1 MRLIAADEIA
11 TGRCRSSDRIVT
23 AEKINAQRRVTF
35 RGTEVSA
42 TDTKAANVVTSNGV
56 TC

>member
-11 TGRCRSSDRIVT
+11 TGRCRPPDRIVT